1 MPIGAGTL
9 YNTIRKPQ
17 GGIYDAND
25 IARVEIEDDRV
36 KVEVVLTDP
45 AQSVNTVGNQVT
57 PPATTNQVNT
67 SVVTSTSG
75 SVSCE
80 LPGSPP
86 PELPAWYQDPEIM
99 GRLNKLLYQRVS
111 EWLAIHNQT
120 PIREQITTGSATSAL
135 PRGTLFHDPLC
146 DTCCHSPTDSPSQY
160 YNLCL
165 LVSTDPNITTMIE
178 NGLLEQVYGS
188 IPVLEEKYRRGD
200 PGATLK
206 EANFLD
212 FTNQQQVSLFSSDFF
227 RDVTAPGSYT
237 IKQEMELYQ
246 FKQTYDFIIPKDCS
260 HLAIFTYVTLDPVAY
275 EQYLRDSSTTP
286 FLVDDQIPRPT
297 VYNGTIKELVVI
309 KNSYVQAQT
318 SMFFDPNSNQRIN
331 TAVRRTRSG
340 EYETFDPTSRRQS
353 RKVVKLDLPIGNIR
367 SSKIFNKIIKD
378 CSLSLVQAIQRQNN
392 TENTSIQNKFWLS
405 RMPNNNILFMMYDH
419 EQLVMQNCFIKN
431 LKSKEVYDQQE
442 FQAVEVEKI
451 DLLDE
456 TNTRTINRTYGIR
469 TTRNSIIKDN
479 IFVNAKVEPDQETIS
494 SNGGPVVL
502 SKIKEI
508 PNFGK
513 RSKFIQLLDYST
525 TSGKFA
531 YKFTFRF
538 KDPTIVM
545 LKKLTEEFITRV
557 DNVSAVYSRLEQNRT
572 EFKKTSRKF
581 SNLINNILDAA
592 KSAISKA
599 NQILN
604 MLPNSEYNPTLF
616 TNYMSCLA
624 NPKTSTKDHDN
635 FILILRTLEGTL
647 VDLLS
652 SAGVRVKNVGETGT
666 TGTNSRAS
674 TAKQKTFVS
683 VELQSQE
690 LEIGNGIGVDFMSFT
705 DLEGKETPVNGV
717 YDIDYLRNRGQQEFN
732 KFWDSREAAS
742 LNLDET
748 ALKEKATFY
757 LTPNRLYGL
766 DEQIDLSTIP
776 AFDFLFETKLKKLKL
791 SKNKKS
797 IKSSNIST
805 LLESVD
811 NLPASFQIVDSEFD
825 FTDISIEQRTSKSI
839 SFNYLE
845 NQTNFTQN
853 NIDTSKNRAR
863 QADRNNTFNDKIL
876 SSIESAFSEGF
887 DSLTDSNT
895 INDIKSN
902 TSLEQVVD
910 STDITSLPPSLQAYK
925 LRDSSASRMSTFVND
940 NGLLTEPS
948 NQIYLKNY
956 FGLVYKIQ
964 YASISS
970 RNLNG
975 LEWVDLNSNNLS
987 NAKNLFC
994 RIVPVSNLALRLEQ
1008 ELGELDVYN
1017 EYFVIQNTST
1027 SRQSRNSI
1035 EVLRPITML
1044 ETRNTS
1050 RSEASIGKR
1059 IQSIMNQ
1066 KTTYDSGSPIAYTSI
1081 IY

>member
-1 MPIGAGTL
+1 
-9 YNTIRKPQ
+9 
-17 GGIYDAND
+17 
-25 IARVEIEDDRV
+25 
-36 KVEVVLTDP
+36 
-45 AQSVNTVGNQVT
+45 
-57 PPATTNQVNT
+57 
-67 SVVTSTSG
+67 
-75 SVSCE
+75 
-80 LPGSPP
+80 
-86 PELPAWYQDPEIM
+86 
-99 GRLNKLLYQRVS
+99 
-111 EWLAIHNQT
+111 
-120 PIREQITTGSATSAL
+120 
-135 PRGTLFHDPLC
+135 
-146 DTCCHSPTDSPSQY
+146 
-160 YNLCL
+160 
-165 LVSTDPNITTMIE
+165 
-178 NGLLEQVYGS
+178 
-188 IPVLEEKYRRGD
+188 
-200 PGATLK
+200 
-206 EANFLD
+206 
-212 FTNQQQVSLFSSDFF
+212 
-227 RDVTAPGSYT
+227 
-237 IKQEMELYQ
+237 
-246 FKQTYDFIIPKDCS
+246 
-260 HLAIFTYVTLDPVAY
+260 
-275 EQYLRDSSTTP
+275 
-286 FLVDDQIPRPT
+286 
-297 VYNGTIKELVVI
+297 
-309 KNSYVQAQT
+309 
-318 SMFFDPNSNQRIN
+318 
-331 TAVRRTRSG
+331 
-340 EYETFDPTSRRQS
+340 
-353 RKVVKLDLPIGNIR
+353 
-367 SSKIFNKIIKD
+367 
-378 CSLSLVQAIQRQNN
+378 
-392 TENTSIQNKFWLS
+392 
-405 RMPNNNILFMMYDH
+405 
-419 EQLVMQNCFIKN
+419 

-494 SNGGPVVL
+494 TNGGPVVL

-705 DLEGKETPVNGV
+705 DLEGKETPVNGI

-910 STDITSLPPSLQAYK
+910 SADITSLPPSLQAYK